1 MSVEMLPPFGA
12 RIGVRSYEMDVNG
25 HVNHSVY
32 HQYGEHARME
42 HFRAAGLSQHA
53 LGAHGLTIVLL
64 STTAHFRAELRA
76 GDELWIDS
84 AIAFTTRKPFT
95 MRHRI
100 VRETAADG
108 ARTDDL
114 AAEVECTLGVL
125 DTTTRRL
132 VTDPHGRLVA
142 AASDP
147 ALLGPG
153 PQATTPS

>member
-1 MSVEMLPPFGA
+1 MSVEQSPPFGV

-25 HVNHSVY
+25 HVNHAVY

-64 STTAHFRAELRA
+64 STTVHFRAELRA
-76 GDELWIDS
+76 GDELLIDS
-84 AIAFTTRKPFT
+84 VIAFTARKPFT
-95 MRHRI
+95 MSHRI
-100 VRETAADG
+100 VRVAAADG
-108 ARTDDL
+108 DRTDDL

-132 VTDPHGRLVA
+132 VADPHGRLVA
-142 AASDP
+142 ASSDP

-153 PQATTPS
+153 PDVTTS

>member
-1 MSVEMLPPFGA
+1 MYVEQSRPFVV

-25 HVNHSVY
+25 HVNHAVY

-53 LGAHGLTIVLL
+53 LGTHGLTIVLL

-76 GDELWIDS
+76 GDELEIDS
-84 AIAFTTRKPFT
+84 LIAFTARKPFT

-100 VRETAADG
+100 VRVAADG
-108 ARTDDL
+108 GDRTEDL
-114 AAEVECTLGVL
+114 AAEVECTLGAL

-132 VTDPHGRLVA
+132 VAGPHARLAA

-153 PQATTPS
+153 PEGTTA